1 VVRFKTNLDGT
12 NTSDVYVSEFPNI
25 VPWLAIGIDIE
36 LPFTLFTPN
45 LTPVSLYYH
54 HHHIIT
60 LLYIFLTFFCYVL
73 VHLALYIIWM
83 AG

>member
-1 VVRFKTNLDGT
+1 MVRFKTNLDGT

-36 LPFTLFTPN
+36 LPLTLFTPN

-60 LLYIFLTFFCYVL
+60 LLYIFLTFFFAMCW
-73 VHLALYIIWM
+73 YILLFI
-83 AG
+83 